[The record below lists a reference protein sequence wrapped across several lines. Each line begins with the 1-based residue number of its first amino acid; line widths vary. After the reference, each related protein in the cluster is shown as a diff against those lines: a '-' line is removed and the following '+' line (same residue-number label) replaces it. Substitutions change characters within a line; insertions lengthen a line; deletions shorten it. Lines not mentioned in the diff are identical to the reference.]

1 VKLLIKRI
9 RNYKHSDKQTIGT
22 GYVFNENNGIKYT
35 FCTLELPWKD
45 NERRISCIPNGEYEV
60 IKHVSPKFGNCLWVQ
75 DVPER
80 SEILVHHGNY
90 NWDTLGCVLVGRTHK
105 DINNDGL
112 LDVAASRGTMFD
124 LLQALPDKFTMKI
137 EWS

>member
-1 VKLLIKRI
+1 MNLLIKRI
-9 RNYKHSDKQTIGT
+9 KNYKHSDKQTIGT
-22 GYVFNENNGIKYT
+22 GYVFNESNGIKYT

-45 NERRISCIPNGEYEV
+45 NKRRISCIPEGEYEV

-80 SEILVHHGNY
+80 SEILFHAGSFYTN
-90 NWDTLGCVLVGRTHK
+90 TLGCVLVGRRHT
-105 DINNDGL
+105 DIDGDGL
-112 LDVAASRGTMFD
+112 LDVTSSRQTMKE
-124 LLQALPDKFTMKI
+124 LLEVLPDKFTLKI